1 MKIIKFKVDILYD
14 INKNTKNFYDI
25 LSNKIKKFND
35 YGVAV
40 VFSRKMMNNLYILN
54 CNYKIHI
61 QYQVNDYIGIND
73 IFIYSYYPGSN
84 DNIILSDKLILKE
97 YRRQKLIEI
106 CLK

>member
-54 CNYKIHI
+54 CN
-61 QYQVNDYIGIND
+61 
-73 IFIYSYYPGSN
+73 
-84 DNIILSDKLILKE
+84 
-97 YRRQKLIEI
+97 
-106 CLK
+106 